1 MHARDV
7 MIKFTSPNQMSITV
21 RLVSL
26 HQLLCLRLFGRH
38 DTNCGWHHAGQTTLE
53 RMRPAPLKLFFASG
67 LSTPCASCS
76 ARIQFALSFGALCLR
91 KYQMSSTVSGI
102 PSTEH
107 KTQKNACEY
116 CATLVS
122 LTPVALTTLRRRND
136 HISSNRTSKV
146 ISRNRRGKTAP
157 SDH

>member
-7 MIKFTSPNQMSITV
+7 MITFTSPNQLSITV

-26 HQLLCLRLFGRH
+26 HQLLCLRLFDRH
-38 DTNCGWHHAGQTTLE
+38 DTNCGWLHAAQKTLE
-53 RMRPAPLKLFFASG
+53 SMRPAPLRLFFASDFP
-67 LSTPCASCS
+67 TPCASCS
-76 ARIQFALSFGALCLR
+76 ARIQFALSFEALCLR

-116 CATLVS
+116 CAALVS
-122 LTPVALTTLRRRND
+122 LASVALTTLRRKND
-136 HISSNRTSKV
+136 HISSNRTSKI
-146 ISRNRRGKTAP
+146 ISRNC
-157 SDH
+157 